1 MHILLEPA
9 WKTPIMNVPGG
20 LEYLNVSQSNR
31 EMEFEKWMNYLINI
45 SCAVY
50 QIDPAEV
57 NFPNNGGVGGKG
69 SSFMEGGNREKMKN
83 SKDKGLKPLLNFI
96 ASLINKYIIHQFSS
110 DFMFCFKGLEENSEK
125 DQADL
130 DAVKVKTYKTVNEIR
145 AEHDEDPLPE
155 GDVILD
161 GVYIQYISTMQQQ
174 QQQRQT
180 MVMQQ
185 IQQAQQNQMMMN
197 DATQQE
203 PVQDTKTT
211 EDVSK
216 DTESKDNSETDTKKS
231 LEIEIDV

>member
-1 MHILLEPA
+1 
-9 WKTPIMNVPGG
+9 MNVPGG

-69 SSFMEGGNREKMKN
+69 TSMMESGHKDKVKN
-83 SKDKGLKPLLNFI
+83 SKDKGLKPLLNFL
-96 ASLINKYIIHQFSS
+96 ASLINKYIIHPFSN
-110 DFMFCFKGLEENSEK
+110 DFMFSFKGLEENSEK

-130 DAVKVKTYKTVNEIR
+130 DAIQVKTYKTVNEVR
-145 AEHDEDPLPE
+145 AEHDEDPIE
-155 GDVILD
+155 NGDIILD
-161 GVYIQYISTMQQQ
+161 GVFVQYASMLQQQ

-185 IQQAQQNQMMMN
+185 LQQAQQNQMMMN
-197 DATQQE
+197 ANNQTEPQSSADANDQDTGQDAT
-203 PVQDTKTT
+203 
-211 EDVSK
+211 DV
-216 DTESKDNSETDTKKS
+216 TQKS
-231 LEIEIDV
+231 LDIEINI